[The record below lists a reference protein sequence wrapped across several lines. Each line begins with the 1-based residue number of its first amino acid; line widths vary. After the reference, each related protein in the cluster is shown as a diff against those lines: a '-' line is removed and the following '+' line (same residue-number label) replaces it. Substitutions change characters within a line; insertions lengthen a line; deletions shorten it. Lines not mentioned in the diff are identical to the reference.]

1 MGKTIDS
8 VMDPVGKCKIGVERE
23 MDDATYRGCG
33 RLNTSS
39 ITAGMLP
46 GNEIDVVSI
55 RDAFEGNIETSRA
68 KSSQD
73 RMDRGT
79 LAHLALMQPEL
90 ISQRVAVWSG
100 GRRAGKVWD
109 EFSEWNYNKIII
121 PQDEFGS
128 VMAAV
133 SQIKETQRV
142 RELFSGADVEV
153 SLFSEEQ
160 VGSDVIYCCGR
171 ADAIKRDG
179 DITYIL
185 DFKTTETGIDSRSV
199 NRTICDFKYR
209 EKMACYRRW
218 YCQVTGE
225 DSDSVQCILVF
236 GRITYP
242 YGVRIMKITTLALDW
257 GEWKLKEAIN
267 AVAPCIKS
275 RSWPIFSISDVSNVN
290 QWELPAEERMEDEI
304 EY

>member
-1 MGKTIDS
+1 MSKAIDS
-8 VMDPVGKCKIGVERE
+8 VIDPVGKRAIGVEYG
-23 MDDATYRGCG
+23 MDDATYRQCG

-46 GNEIDVVSI
+46 GNEIDAVSI
-55 RDAFEGNIETSRA
+55 RNAFEGNAEISRA

-100 GRRAGKVWD
+100 GRRAGKIWD
-109 EFSEWNYNKIII
+109 EFSETNSGKIII
-121 PQDEFGS
+121 PQDEFGT

-133 SQIKETQRV
+133 SQIKEVPRV

-160 VGSDVIYCCGR
+160 AGADVVYCCGR
-171 ADAIKRDG
+171 ADAIKRNG

-185 DFKTTETGIDSRSV
+185 DFKTTEAGIDSRSV

-218 YCQVTGE
+218 YCQATGE
-225 DSDSVQCILVF
+225 DKDLVQCVLVF
-236 GRITYP
+236 GRLTQP
-242 YGVRIMKITTLALDW
+242 YGVRIVKITTLALDW
-257 GEWKLKEAIN
+257 GELKLKEAIN
-267 AVAPCIKS
+267 AVVPCTKS
-275 RSWPIFSISDVSNVN
+275 DSWPIFVADDISSVS
-290 QWELPAEERMEDEI
+290 QWELPAEERLEDEI